1 MGNSPG
7 RPFEPLPS
15 RRCRRRKVPVCPQPP
30 KPRGRGDVFQKDKTV
45 SIQQDRL
52 TDTDTTVNDRP
63 LPISLT
69 PPRLRRRPERPAGR
83 AAEAKGSASARPG
96 SAPAPH
102 APGASAPCGVLEPGE
117 AQRSRRSRP
126 LLKLL
131 PAGAR
136 GSEGHDGRAP
146 GVDVSQ
152 HRLIAAD
159 LPGLGGFRAA
169 LLGLGFLPA
178 ARGAFP

>member
-96 SAPAPH
+96 SAPAP
-102 APGASAPCGVLEPGE
+102 P
-117 AQRSRRSRP
+117 
-126 LLKLL
+126 
-131 PAGAR
+131 
-136 GSEGHDGRAP
+136 
-146 GVDVSQ
+146 
-152 HRLIAAD
+152 
-159 LPGLGGFRAA
+159 
-169 LLGLGFLPA
+169 LPA
-178 ARGAFP
+178 ASSSPERPSARVGVARCSSSFPQGPGAQKATMAVLQGLMSLSTG